1 MFGEINCT
9 VGGVNETGMARIR
22 AFIKN
27 IILRLLPLYQ
37 WFYVRRLR
45 HKKEINVVFFAS
57 SLSMWRYQHLYEA
70 LSKHPCFK
78 TYIVVQPFI
87 TFSHTQR
94 TENIKELCHYFD
106 NRSISYLLGT
116 DAHGVELDI
125 KNKLKP
131 DLLFYPQPYFGNNSY
146 EQSYSSF
153 YYKLICY
160 YPYAF
165 WRSKDSWSY
174 DLPFH
179 RMAWKLFY
187 STELHRQDAKQY
199 CTFNRG
205 RNVEVVGYPTA
216 DDFLSGN
223 YVDEWKPQ
231 PFKKKRVIWAPHFT
245 ISFGGP
251 LKQAN
256 FLWMACFMLEL
267 AKKYSNELQFVFKPH
282 PRLFTELCKH
292 KDWGEERAKEY
303 YRTWATME
311 NTQLQ
316 TGEFVDLFMTSDAMI
331 HDSGSFGVEYH
342 YSGNPVMYVADN
354 FEEQVADMALFGQLA
369 MRQHYVGK
377 CKQDIIDFIE
387 NTVIGGN
394 DPMKEGRARFV
405 QDYLIPPNGKTVVQ
419 NTMDILLK
427 ELC

>member
-70 LSKHPCFK
+70 LSKHPRFNA
-78 TYIVVQPFI
+78 TIVIQPFVWWAEFQKE
-87 TFSHTQR
+87 TNVQ
-94 TENIKELCHYFD
+94 ELCDYF
-106 NRSISYLLGT
+106 NSKSIPFLLGT
-116 DAHGVELDI
+116 NADGAIFDV
-125 KNKLKP
+125 KNELKP
-131 DLLFYPQPYFGNNSY
+131 DILFYPQPYFGYYSY
-146 EQSYSSF
+146 ELSYSKF

-187 STELHRQDAKQY
+187 STELHRKDAKRY
-199 CTFNRG
+199 ALWNKD
-205 RNVEVVGYPTA
+205 RNVEIVGYPTA

-223 YVDEWKPQ
+223 YVDGWKPQ
-231 PFKKKRVIWAPHFT
+231 PSKKKRVIWAPHFT
-245 ISFGGP
+245 IHDGGF
-251 LKQAN
+251 LTQSN
-256 FLWMACFMLEL
+256 FLWMADFMLEI
-267 AKKYSNELQFVFKPH
+267 AQKYHDELQFVFKPH

-387 NTVIGGN
+387 NIVIGGN

-427 ELC
+427 ELS